1 MYNKTKSQKTE
12 LAAGPPLGIGRIL
25 AFLKK
30 RYIMADIFD
39 LFKQIAKKEEA
50 PSEPISW
57 IIAGL
62 GNPGDKYKSTRHNAG
77 FLMID
82 RLADALGVQIN
93 RARFHALCAEATI
106 KGHRV
111 LLMKP
116 QTMMN
121 ASGTAVQE
129 AAAFYKIAPEHVL
142 VISDDITQAPGKM
155 RLRKKGSAGGQKGLN
170 DIITCLG
177 TDAIPRLRMGVGEK
191 PHPDYDL
198 AAWVLS
204 DFSKKEMELLAGT
217 FPALRQGIEAMLD
230 EKFDAAVQICNSY
243 KPTEATSAE

>member
-1 MYNKTKSQKTE
+1 
-12 LAAGPPLGIGRIL
+12 
-25 AFLKK
+25 
-30 RYIMADIFD
+30 MADIFE
-39 LFKQIAKKEEA
+39 LFKQISKKETP
-50 PSEPISW
+50 PSEPISHL
-57 IIAGL
+57 IIGL
-62 GNPGDKYKSTRHNAG
+62 GNPGDKYKTTRHNAG

-82 RLADALGVQIN
+82 RLADALGVHIN
-93 RARFHALCAEATI
+93 RARFHALCAEAI
-106 KGHRV
+106 IGNHRV

-121 ASGTAVQE
+121 ASGLAAQE
-129 AAAFYKIAPEHVL
+129 AAAFYKIAPDHIL
-142 VISDDITQAPGKM
+142 VISDDITQPVGKM

-204 DFSKKEMELLAGT
+204 DFTAKEMDLLTGT
-217 FPALRQGIEAMLD
+217 FPALRQGISQVLD
-230 EKFDAAVQICNSY
+230 GQFDAAVQTCNSY
-243 KPTEATSAE
+243 KPDSNDNH

>member
-1 MYNKTKSQKTE
+1 
-12 LAAGPPLGIGRIL
+12 
-25 AFLKK
+25 
-30 RYIMADIFD
+30 MADIFE
-39 LFKQIAKKEEA
+39 LFKQISKKEA
-50 PSEPISW
+50 SPSEPISW
-57 IIAGL
+57 LIVGL

-82 RLADALGVQIN
+82 RLAEALGVQIN

-116 QTMMN
+116 QTLMN
-121 ASGTAVQE
+121 ASGLAVQE
-129 AAAFYKIAPEHVL
+129 ASAFYKITPDHIL
-142 VISDDITQAPGKM
+142 VISDDITQSVGRM

-170 DIITCLG
+170 DIIVCLG
-177 TDAIPRLRMGVGEK
+177 SDAFPRLRMGVGEK

-204 DFSKKEMELLAGT
+204 DFSKKEMEQLMDT
-217 FPALRQGIEAMLD
+217 FPTLRQGVESVLD
-230 EKFDAAVQICNSY
+230 DKFDAAVQLCNSY
-243 KPTEATSAE
+243 KPAEAEQTNQ